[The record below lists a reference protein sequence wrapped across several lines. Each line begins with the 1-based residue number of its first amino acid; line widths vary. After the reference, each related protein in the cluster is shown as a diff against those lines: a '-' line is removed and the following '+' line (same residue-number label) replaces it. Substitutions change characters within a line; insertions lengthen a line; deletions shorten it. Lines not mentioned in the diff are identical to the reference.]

1 MKIWENLIE
10 DTKKIIPSDV
20 QCEIKMI
27 NSIILPLLVL
37 GSFVA
42 YRKLTRKKRK
52 FHAPPSHQ
60 LPS

>member
-27 NSIILPLLVL
+27 NC
-37 GSFVA
+37 
-42 YRKLTRKKRK
+42 T
-52 FHAPPSHQ
+52 
-60 LPS
+60 